1 MNLATRYHSHKKIS
15 FIFILLFAFYGNT
28 QISLPNALS
37 FDTTQRFEISLS
49 SSHDIQSTSIPR
61 SFSNVLIKG
70 GTIEDDFSSEILNKH
85 NEINRI
91 GREFTNELFY
101 ANYKLKLFKQNKFG
115 LIAQANYNSFSS
127 GVYSQDLFELF
138 FKGNEGF
145 IGDSAIFS
153 GSKFKHIDMQSLGL
167 GLIDK
172 KTKSYLT
179 LNLVNV
185 QNYFDA
191 SISRGIYSLS
201 ADSSETSLSLNARS
215 LSTYGA
221 NFSQGLGASV
231 NLCLNFEIPF
241 IKDKNAYFQ
250 FKVNNLGF
258 AKINSSILLS
268 ADTTIAFSGFQMDD
282 FLKQNSSD
290 FSNISWLD
298 TLNVKQ
304 DTLSKIILL
313 PAVIQFGKL
322 LNSNFEGNLQ
332 SFFGIKVIPALSYV
346 PKIYAGLDYKTKV
359 NIHIGL
365 NCSYGG
371 FGTFRAGIYMNYWAK
386 KVALG
391 VGTED
396 FYSLVSKNGFGQMFN
411 LKMICKF

>member
-1 MNLATRYHSHKKIS
+1 MKKIS
-15 FIFILLFAFYGNT
+15 LIVALLSVFLGNT

-37 FDTTQRFEISLS
+37 FDTTQRFEISFS

-61 SFSNVLIKG
+61 SFSGLLIKG
-70 GTIEDDFSSEILNKH
+70 GTIEDDFSTKILNQQH
-85 NEINRI
+85 EINRI

-101 ANYKLKLFKQNKFG
+101 ANYKLKLLNKTKFG

-127 GVYSQDLFELF
+127 GIYSQDLFELF

-145 IGDSAIFS
+145 IGDSAVFS

-172 KTKSYLT
+172 ETKSYLT
-179 LNLVNV
+179 LNLVNI

-191 SISRGIYSLS
+191 NISRGIYRLS
-201 ADSSETSLSLNARS
+201 ADSSETSLSLSAKS

-221 NFSQGLGASV
+221 NFNQGLGASV

-241 IKDKNAYFQ
+241 MKDKNAYFQ
-250 FKVNNLGF
+250 FKVSNFGF
-258 AKINSSILLS
+258 AKIKSSILLS
-268 ADTTIAFSGFQMDD
+268 SDTTIAFSGFEMDD

-298 TLNVKQ
+298 TLNVQQ
-304 DTLSKIILL
+304 DTLSRIVLL

-322 LNSNFEGNLQ
+322 LNSNYEGNLQ

-359 NIHIGL
+359 NIHLGL

-371 FGTFRAGIYMNYWAK
+371 FGTFRAGIYANYWTN

-391 VGTED
+391 IGTED
-396 FYSLVSKNGFGQMFN
+396 FYSLISKNGFGQMFN
-411 LKMICKF
+411 LRMICKF